1 MLVKLYMYIYIY
13 IYIYLTWMTERG
25 SLCDRQVYLHGMNAL
40 DPILII
46 KKIATSNVSELF
58 DVGWVVV

>member
-1 MLVKLYMYIYIY
+1 
-13 IYIYLTWMTERG
+13 MTERG